1 MRAVHRDVGFTV
13 AALTLAYAVSGL
25 AVNHVADWNPNW
37 TIAREERSFAPF
49 PVTDREAMVAR
60 LVQVLALPGPPR
72 DSFRRAP
79 ERIDLFYDGWTV
91 EADVARGVARWERPK
106 ERPVLRDLNFMHLN
120 HGKGAWTW
128 IADAYAVLLG
138 TLAVTGLFIMQGR
151 RGLAGRGKWFLAAGL
166 AVPLVYLALTRY
178 L

>member
-1 MRAVHRDVGFTV
+1 MTIRLPQR
-13 AALTLAYAVSGL
+13 LT
-25 AVNHVADWNPNW
+25 
-37 TIAREERSFAPF
+37 APS
-49 PVTDREAMVAR
+49 P
-60 LVQVLALPGPPR
+60 
-72 DSFRRAP
+72 
-79 ERIDLFYDGWTV
+79 GWTV